1 MSSAYG
7 ALDSKIQ
14 LPTAL
19 PLTDS
24 LKDGKLVTIRALEK
38 ESEAQQLHQLLNDII
53 REGETYPH
61 ENILTFQQFDQYF
74 KTGFVC
80 IDSNERVLGGTT
92 TIFYKVTDVLLNCY
106 RILHQTKFSRS
117 MFAYL

>member
-92 TIFYKVTDVLLNCY
+92 TIFYKITDVLPNCY

-117 MFAYL
+117 MLAYL